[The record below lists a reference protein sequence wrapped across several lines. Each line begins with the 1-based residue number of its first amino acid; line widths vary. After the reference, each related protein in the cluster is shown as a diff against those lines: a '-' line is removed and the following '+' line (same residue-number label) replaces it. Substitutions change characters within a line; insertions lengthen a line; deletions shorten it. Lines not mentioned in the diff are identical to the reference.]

1 MDARS
6 ILRRV
11 GAVLMAVGAIDIAYM
26 IYCIMN
32 SVNYSSSLNVFA
44 VVGGLF
50 LWFGHLGAVRLITAA
65 AAFFFSGVVVA
76 MAIFVPFGEPLALR
90 ALTFRQHP
98 VEILLSWLLTAAVVA
113 LMYWIYAQ
121 LRSPSVLEAR
131 QVAGQSVQPPR
142 WAFVVGPLIPILL
155 FGIMTTVEH
164 GEIGRKAVGLAKLQV
179 GEGYDFH
186 LQSWSASGGRGRA
199 TVIAFNSV
207 ESKAVDVEW

>member
-11 GAVLMAVGAIDIAYM
+11 GAVLIAVGAIDIAFM
-26 IYCIMN
+26 VYCITN
-32 SVNYSSSLNVFA
+32 KVSYSSSFNVFA
-44 VVGGLF
+44 VVAGLF
-50 LWFGHLGAVRLITAA
+50 LWFGHLGAVRFITAA
-65 AAFFFSGVVVA
+65 AAFFFSGFLVVMV
-76 MAIFVPFGEPLALR
+76 IFVPFGEPLALR

-98 VEILLSWLLTAAVVA
+98 IETLLSLLLAAGVVA

-131 QVAGQSVQPPR
+131 KVAGQSVQPPKL
-142 WAFVVGPLIPILL
+142 AFVVGALIPILL
-155 FGIMTTVEH
+155 LGIMITVEH
-164 GEIGRKAVGLAKLQV
+164 GEIGRTAVELAKLQV

-186 LQSWSASGGRGRA
+186 LESWSSSGGSGRA

-207 ESKAVDVEW
+207 EVKAVEVEW